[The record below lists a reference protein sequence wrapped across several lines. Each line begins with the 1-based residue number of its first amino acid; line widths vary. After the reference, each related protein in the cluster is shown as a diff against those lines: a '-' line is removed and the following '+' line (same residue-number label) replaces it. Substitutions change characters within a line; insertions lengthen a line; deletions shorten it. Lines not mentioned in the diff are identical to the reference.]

1 MQHKSGNRIRIAL
14 QLKECPMSD
23 ENDANKAGKQP
34 GKLNKFE
41 EFLKKGRQS
50 AQQQSDSR
58 GVDPEIQARIDR
70 IMPKPEAE
78 GAASEKS
85 PKKQDI
91 H

>member
-1 MQHKSGNRIRIAL
+1 
-14 QLKECPMSD
+14 MSD
-23 ENDANKAGKQP
+23 ENDANKTGKQP

-58 GVDPEIQARIDR
+58 GVDPDIQARIDK

-78 GAASEKS
+78 DAASNDS

>member
-1 MQHKSGNRIRIAL
+1 
-14 QLKECPMSD
+14 MSD

-50 AQQQSDSR
+50 DQQQSDSHE
-58 GVDPEIQARIDR
+58 VDPEVQARIDR
-70 IMPKPEAE
+70 IMPKPKTEDAD
-78 GAASEKS
+78 SKDS
-85 PKKQDI
+85 PQKQDI